1 MATAVVNVEMA
12 AAWDGDEGDDWA
24 RDWRR
29 YDRAVQAHH
38 RVLLD
43 ACGIGR
49 TDRVLDVG
57 CGTGETA
64 RDAAWAAADGEVLG
78 VDLSSRMI
86 DRARQLARSDGLGHV
101 HFERAD
107 AQVHP
112 FEPAS
117 YDLALSRFGTMFFA
131 DQAAAFAN
139 IATAIRPGGRLVM
152 IGWRRAADNEWLRCV
167 LDAVA
172 LGREL
177 PVHPPGAPGPFGLA
191 DPGLTGAAL
200 EAAGFEAV
208 DFTPVDLP
216 FWVGVDGE
224 DAFGYFRET
233 GIVRGMTQD
242 LDDWQHGRAL
252 DALHATM
259 VEHDTGDGVQFGS
272 GAWLVTARKAAR

>member
-1 MATAVVNVEMA
+1 MTTAVANVEMA
-12 AAWDGDEGDDWA
+12 AAWDGDEGEDWA

-29 YDRAVQAHH
+29 YDRAVQEHH

-43 ACGIGR
+43 ACRIGR
-49 TDRVLDVG
+49 AERVLDVG

-64 RDAAWAAADGEVLG
+64 RDAAWAAAGGTVLG
-78 VDLSSRMI
+78 VDLSSLMI
-86 DRARQLARSDGLGHV
+86 ERARELAGRDGLANIR
-101 HFERAD
+101 FERAD

-112 FEPAS
+112 FEPDGH
-117 YDLALSRFGTMFFA
+117 DLALSRFGTMFFA

-139 IATAIRPGGRLVM
+139 IGRSVRPGGRLVM
-152 IGWRRAADNEWLRCV
+152 IGWRGAADNEWLRCV
-167 LDAVA
+167 FDAVA

-177 PVHPPGAPGPFGLA
+177 PVPPPGAPGPFGLA

-200 EAAGFEAV
+200 AAAGFDTV

-242 LDDWQHGRAL
+242 LDDWQHARAL
-252 DALHATM
+252 DALHASM
-259 VEHDTGDGVQFGS
+259 VEHDTGDGVLFGS
-272 GAWLVTARKAAR
+272 GAWLVTARKATR

>member
-24 RDWRR
+24 RDWQR

-64 RDAAWAAADGEVLG
+64 RDAAWAAADGTVLG

-86 DRARQLARSDGLGHV
+86 DRARELARTDGLTNV
-101 HFERAD
+101 RFERAD

-112 FEPAS
+112 FEPGS

-139 IATAIRPGGRLVM
+139 IGTAIRPGGRLVM
-152 IGWRRAADNEWLRCV
+152 IGWRGAADNEWLRCV

-177 PVHPPGAPGPFGLA
+177 PVPPPGAPGPFGLA
-191 DPGLTGAAL
+191 DPELTGAAL
-200 EAAGFEAV
+200 EAAGFDAV
-208 DFTPVDLP
+208 DCTAVDQP

-242 LDDWQHGRAL
+242 LDDWRHGQAM
-252 DALHATM
+252 DALHAAM
-259 VEHDTGDGVQFGS
+259 VEHDTGDGVLFGS
-272 GAWLVTARKAAR
+272 GAWLVTARKAGR